1 MGVLQTPWGDCL
13 DQLGLQPVRVN
24 LVGKKLDKALCKA
37 LPGLHGPPLASA
49 LIEVEQ
55 FLLGLTP
62 QVNVEWS
69 MADKNGI
76 RYFRARMARGTYD
89 DDEDS
94 LFGFSQDVTREV
106 TARQKAQDRNGELE
120 DLIEALPEAVLLL
133 ENGRVVLANL
143 AARSLL
149 GDSVNPH
156 APFLALVEASHR
168 AEFARHARTG
178 ASTLPATFPL
188 DIPGNRFVEVFSADL
203 PSRSSMRVVTLRDV
217 TDRRASELRVAAGD
231 RLASVGRLAAG
242 VAHEI
247 NNPLTYVA
255 LNLEM
260 LSEDIETLRPKTE
273 RSQYEG
279 FKQKLNDALTGTKRV
294 AEIVQ
299 QLRLFAHQ
307 GYETKAVGRLE
318 DAAAVAIQ
326 LASFAIPSSVKIEID
341 LPLDLPPVAMSVGP
355 LSQIIMN
362 LCVNAGDAIE
372 ESGLSGGL
380 VKISAN
386 QEGSGVRMF
395 VHDNGPGVPEKLN
408 QTIFQPFFTTKE
420 PGKGTGMGLSIIRRL
435 VHESGGTFSL
445 GDVSEGACFEVY
457 LPRAESVE
465 LLEKEQT
472 VEATPSSTRRT
483 LLVIEDEPALRRAL
497 TAKLRGPFDV
507 QTAADGREA
516 RALIEDG
523 LMPHAILCDVEMPR
537 MDGPSFL
544 DWLQAEAPELVSRVV
559 IMTGG
564 TLDPIRAAR
573 LEESG
578 RPVVAKPLHM
588 PSLQDKLTEVSTS
601 PCGAEESETT
611 QSSTD
616 RRRSTRVS
624 APGIRAVLDLGE
636 EIHSAEV
643 IDISA
648 SGLRL
653 RNGILPTQ
661 ALSNNPIRVLLMG
674 KNDEPVSL
682 KVRAVWTRERNENSM
697 EYGFAREP
705 LNAPVPVVLAR
716 WLDSA
721 KRAPAA

>member
-1 MGVLQTPWGDCL
+1 
-13 DQLGLQPVRVN
+13 
-24 LVGKKLDKALCKA
+24 
-37 LPGLHGPPLASA
+37 
-49 LIEVEQ
+49 
-55 FLLGLTP
+55 
-62 QVNVEWS
+62 
-69 MADKNGI
+69 MADKSGI

-106 TARQKAQDRNGELE
+106 TARQKAQDRNIELE
-120 DLIEALPEAVLLL
+120 ALIEALPEAVLLL

-149 GDSVNPH
+149 GDSVTPH
-156 APFLALVEASHR
+156 APFLALVESSHR

-279 FKQKLNDALTGTKRV
+279 FKQKLTDALTGTKRV

-326 LASFAIPSSVKIEID
+326 LASFAIPSSVQIEVN
-341 LPLDLPPVAMSVGP
+341 LPLDLPPVAISVGP

-372 ESGLSGGL
+372 ESGQFGGI

-386 QEGSGVRMF
+386 KEGDGVRMF
-395 VHDNGPGVPEKLN
+395 VQDNGPGVPEKLH

-435 VHESGGTFSL
+435 IHEAGGTLSL
-445 GDVSEGACFEVY
+445 GNVPNGACFEVY
-457 LPRAESVE
+457 LPLAKSVE
-465 LLEKEQT
+465 LLEESQA
-472 VEATPSSTRRT
+472 VEASPLAARRT

-497 TAKLRGPFDV
+497 AARLRGPFDV

-516 RALIEDG
+516 RVLIEGG
-523 LMPHAILCDVEMPR
+523 LVPHAILCDVEMPR

-544 DWLQAEAPELVSRVV
+544 DWLQADAPELVPRVV

-573 LEESG
+573 LQEAG

-601 PCGAEESETT
+601 PVSEEGPDTEQSPAE
-611 QSSTD
+611 
-616 RRRSTRVS
+616 RRRAPRV
-624 APGIRAVLDLGE
+624 AARGIRAVLDLGE
-636 EIHSAEV
+636 EVHSAEV
-643 IDISA
+643 VDMSA

-653 RNGILPTQ
+653 RNGILPKH
-661 ALSNNPIRVLLMG
+661 ALSNTPIRVLLMG
-674 KNDEPVSL
+674 KDGEPVSL
-682 KVRAVWTRERNENSM
+682 SVRSVWTRERSEDSM

-705 LNAPVPVVLAR
+705 FNAPVPVVLAR
-716 WLDSA
+716 WIDCA
-721 KRAPAA
+721 RRAPAA